1 MDSQNR
7 QLTLRI
13 EGELAREGKIPITI
27 LAEKL
32 SAAQR
37 LFFNIGSA
45 LLGGGRRGTWKT
57 EILEACNLQ
66 FVEARIKCLEIVTEV
81 PLVQLA
87 THPERDLGQ
96 QSLNRLCATL
106 EALSEHN
113 RTSLE
118 NLWPD
123 YGQRSRILKSAL
135 FLLPGE
141 ESGYQISVA
150 TPAGSVSLT
159 PELRPYLRALT
170 REETEEYPEQSVQ
183 TITGKLYR
191 IEVATGERHLG
202 VISSNRFITCYYSQ
216 EYEDVISDLIPGS
229 LVEVEGLATLNDRG
243 DVDRIEDIVD
253 VRQVQLTPLYWSRV
267 IYNSR
272 SFILAKPIQLLI
284 NFHDGIWVHEHQQL
298 GIIAYGKSRSE
309 SLNAFR
315 MEFAA
320 LWDDYAL
327 EEDDLLSDDA
337 KALKKTMLNLVRVI
351 EEI

>member
-1 MDSQNR
+1 MTSQSR
-7 QLTLRI
+7 QITLRI
-13 EGELAREGKIPITI
+13 EGELAREGKIPVSL

-37 LFFNIGSA
+37 LFYNIGSA

-57 EILEACNLQ
+57 EILEACNLH

-81 PLVQLA
+81 PLVQLV
-87 THPERDLGQ
+87 THPERDLGL
-96 QSLNRLCATL
+96 QSLNRLAATL
-106 EALSEHN
+106 EACSEHN
-113 RTSLE
+113 RATLE
-118 NLWPD
+118 SLWPD

-135 FLLPGE
+135 VLLPGE
-141 ESGYQISVA
+141 ESAYQISVN
-150 TPAGSVSLT
+150 TPSGSVSLT
-159 PELRPYLRALT
+159 PEMRSYLRALT
-170 REETEEYPEQSVQ
+170 REKTEDYPEQSVQ
-183 TITGKLYR
+183 TIAGKLYR
-191 IEVATGERHLG
+191 IEVATGQRHLG

-216 EYEDVISDLIPGS
+216 EYEDVVSDLIPGS

-243 DVDRIEDIVD
+243 DVDRIEDVLD

-267 IYNSR
+267 IYNNR
-272 SFILAKPIQLLI
+272 SFILTKPMQLLV
-284 NFHDGIWVHEHQQL
+284 NFLDGIWVHEHQQL
-298 GIIAYGKSRSE
+298 GIIAYGKSRAE

-337 KALKKTMLNLVRVI
+337 KALKKAMSNFVKDV